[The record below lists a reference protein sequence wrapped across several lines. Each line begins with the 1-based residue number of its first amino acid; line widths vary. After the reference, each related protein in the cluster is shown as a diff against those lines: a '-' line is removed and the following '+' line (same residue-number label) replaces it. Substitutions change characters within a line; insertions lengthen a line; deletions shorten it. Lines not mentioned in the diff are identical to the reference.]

1 MSSYLTFPPSPTG
14 VGSLFLLHLSEGCPW
29 RVLPVILTLW
39 SPDFPHAQT
48 FVLCPRSFGQLIIC
62 QTIVLFRVFPVVP
75 DVLIVQKLAFT
86 YTDRT
91 FLGFHCKINLMF
103 PPIIC
108 FQIVV
113 SCYYIA
119 LFAVDIDSSAEE
131 SAQTAQARR
140 WILRFALPSI

>member
-1 MSSYLTFPPSPTG
+1 M
-14 VGSLFLLHLSEGCPW
+14 
-29 RVLPVILTLW
+29 
-39 SPDFPHAQT
+39 
-48 FVLCPRSFGQLIIC
+48 
-62 QTIVLFRVFPVVP
+62 P

-91 FLGFHCKINLMF
+91 FLGFHRKINLMF